1 MPQRTHPRHGSK
13 PRHARPARHR
23 ADRPERH
30 SIARIAA
37 TIPPHQEATR
47 ISGVLATLE
56 RIARLPDTI

>member
-1 MPQRTHPRHGSK
+1 MPQRPYPRHGGK
-13 PRHARPARHR
+13 PRPARHR